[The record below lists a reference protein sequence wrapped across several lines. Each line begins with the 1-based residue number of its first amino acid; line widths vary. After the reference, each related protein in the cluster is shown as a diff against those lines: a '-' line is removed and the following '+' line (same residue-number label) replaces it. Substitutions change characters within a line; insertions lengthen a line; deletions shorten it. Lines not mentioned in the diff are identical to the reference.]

1 VFAVVVTGAPG
12 AGKTS
17 VLEALSDALLVDD
30 IRHFGYE
37 RLLVAATVETDAD
50 LRAVVAAAGAED
62 HAVVRLEA
70 ASATLRRR
78 LIAREPAD
86 WSGLDELV
94 ESTGRL
100 AAAMARLVD
109 VRLVLS
115 TEGECAQVIAERIRD
130 AFPGALRPGGDQGPQ
145 APLRR

>member
-1 VFAVVVTGAPG
+1 VFAVVVIGAPG

-50 LRAVVAAAGAED
+50 LRAVVAAVGAED

-70 ASATLRRR
+70 ASRRFAGASSR
-78 LIAREPAD
+78 ASPR
-86 WSGLDELV
+86 
-94 ESTGRL
+94 TGPGWRSSSS
-100 AAAMARLVD
+100 R
-109 VRLVLS
+109 
-115 TEGECAQVIAERIRD
+115 
-130 AFPGALRPGGDQGPQ
+130 PGAWP
-145 APLRR
+145 RRWPAWST